1 MNSPINAL
9 SPLDGRYAKRVDL
22 LRASCSEHG
31 LIKYRVRAEL
41 EWVKKLNANGIM
53 QGVPFFSESTLAMIH
68 RVARGFSQR
77 NSHRI
82 KAIEATTNH
91 DVKAVEYGIRE
102 IFSQVEEMR
111 PAMEFIHFGCTS
123 EDITNVAHAMMLR
136 DSRNILAGMIAKLFD
151 RFRALAHAHA
161 DVPMLARTHG
171 QPATPT
177 TLGKEMAVFC
187 SRLSRARNRM
197 MRIDLTAKW
206 NGASGNYNAAVAA
219 YPDVDWEK
227 LNRSFIEGL
236 GFEWNPYTTQIES
249 HDTMAEL
256 FDAVAHAN
264 TVLLDANR
272 DLWQYISL
280 GYFKQ
285 KLKAGEIGSSTMP
298 HKVNPIDFENSEGNL
313 GLANAILRH
322 MSEKLPISRL
332 QRDLTDST
340 VTRNIGTAFGYSLL
354 AYGSCLNGLG
364 KLEVDPVRIA
374 ADIDDAWELLAE
386 PIQTVMR
393 RYGVSGAYEQLK
405 DMTRGKGITR
415 EALHE
420 FIPGLQ
426 IPDDAKE
433 RLLALTP
440 STYIG
445 LAEKLARS
453 V

>member
-393 RYGVSGAYEQLK
+393 RHGVSGAYEQLK

>member
-22 LRASCSEHG
+22 LRASCSEYG

-322 MSEKLPISRL
+322 MSEKLPVSRL

>member
-187 SRLSRARNRM
+187 SRLSRARNRI

-322 MSEKLPISRL
+322 MSEKLPVSRL

>member
-187 SRLSRARNRM
+187 SRLSRARNRI